1 MCWLVFFY
9 CCEIRDPF
17 EEQAALYDP
26 RPSVSVLSFSLGC
39 YGCKMSIILEKGYKV
54 KVKKKQVQSR
64 SFVKKIAGSSN
75 VTHNVL

>member
-54 KVKKKQVQSR
+54 KVKKKPSTVQIICKENCR
-64 SFVKKIAGSSN
+64 EQ
-75 VTHNVL
+75 

>member
-26 RPSVSVLSFSLGC
+26 RPSVSVLSFSLAC
-39 YGCKMSIILEKGYKV
+39 YGWMQDEHHFRKRVQGKG
-54 KVKKKQVQSR
+54 KKKTKYSPD
-64 SFVKKIAGSSN
+64 
-75 VTHNVL
+75 HL